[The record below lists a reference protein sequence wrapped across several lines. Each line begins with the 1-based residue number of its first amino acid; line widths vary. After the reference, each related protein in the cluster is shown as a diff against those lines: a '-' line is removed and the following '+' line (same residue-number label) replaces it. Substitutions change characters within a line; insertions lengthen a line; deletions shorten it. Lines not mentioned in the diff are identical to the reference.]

1 MIALTLGT
9 VFSHRNLLFWW
20 RYSVLHRPWYRLKST
35 SIHCTAADMVQCTM
49 ANVVQCTKAHAV
61 QCTTAHAVQCTTDNF
76 SLGTLWLDQS
86 EALEFWV
93 F

>member
-1 MIALTLGT
+1 
-9 VFSHRNLLFWW
+9 
-20 RYSVLHRPWYRLKST
+20 
-35 SIHCTAADMVQCTM
+35 MVQCTM
-49 ANVVQCTKAHAV
+49 ADAVQCTKADAV

-93 F
+93 I